1 MGRIYR
7 IRDTQ
12 RFLFLPLL
20 FPVMPLLLQVLH
32 PRWTQALFLLESAFL
47 LFAFWMM
54 FREREL
60 EIGDQEIRI
69 DRGMW
74 MQRIAHEKVY
84 EIVRIRH
91 NVIHLRMEGGRRV
104 LRVAANHAEAAVGD
118 LQRFA
123 RQHAI
128 PLVDRR
134 TRRTGSASRGL

>member
-20 FPVMPLLLQVLH
+20 FPVMPLLLQMIH

-60 EIGDQEIRI
+60 EIGDEVIRI
-69 DRGMW
+69 DRGIW
-74 MQRIAHEKVY
+74 MQRITHEQVY
-84 EIVRIRH
+84 EIVRVRH
-91 NVIHLRMEGGRRV
+91 NVIHMRKEGGRRV
-104 LRVAANHAEAAVGD
+104 LRVASEQAEAAMGE
-118 LQRFA
+118 LILFAQR
-123 RQHAI
+123 HAI

>member
-20 FPVMPLLLQVLH
+20 FPVMPLLLQMLH
-32 PRWTQALFLLESAFL
+32 PRWTQELFLLESAFI

-60 EIGDQEIRI
+60 EIGEESIRI
-69 DRGMW
+69 DRGIW
-74 MQRIAHEKVY
+74 MQRIAHEKVF
-84 EIVRIRH
+84 EIVRMRH
-91 NVIHLRMEGGRRV
+91 NVIQIRMEGGRRV
-104 LRVAANHAEAAVGD
+104 LRVAADQAEAAMSD
-118 LQRFA
+118 LHRFA

-128 PLVDRR
+128 PLLDRR
-134 TRRTGSASRGL
+134 KRRAGSA

>member
-20 FPVMPLLLQVLH
+20 FPVMPMLVQMIH
-32 PRWTQALFLLESAFL
+32 PRWTQVLFLVESAFV

-60 EIGDQEIRI
+60 EIESETIRI
-69 DRGMW
+69 DRGFW
-74 MQRIAHEKVY
+74 MQRISHEKMY
-84 EIVRIRH
+84 EIVLVRQ
-91 NVIHLRMEGGRRV
+91 NVIHLRMDGGRRV
-104 LRVAANHAEAAVGD
+104 LRVAVEQAEDAVAE
-118 LQRFA
+118 LERFA
-123 RQHAI
+123 WRHAI

-134 TRRTGSASRGL
+134 RKRTGSASRGV